1 MISKILIAVDGSSH
15 SLKGVEYGAQIAA
28 ATHAEVILLNVVKET
43 VLPEGLREF
52 AEVEHIHYGMDIDLL
67 KRGAQFMLGK
77 ALDVMR
83 RAGVKKTATEVEEG
97 PIARTIVARA
107 KHHSVDMIVVG
118 SRGMGDIEGAL
129 RGGVS
134 SRVGILAKCP
144 VLVVK

>member
-1 MISKILIAVDGSSH
+1 MISKILIALDGSAH

-28 ATHAEVILLNVVKET
+28 ATQAEVILLNVVKKVEI
-43 VLPEGLREF
+43 PESLREF
-52 AEVEHIHYGMDIDLL
+52 ARAEHIYGMDIDLL
-67 KRGAQFMLGK
+67 KRGAQFMLDS
-77 ALDVMR
+77 AMDVMR
-83 RAGVKKTATEVEEG
+83 KIGVKNAIFEIEEG

-107 KHHSVDMIVVG
+107 KHHEADMIVVG
-118 SRGMGDIEGAL
+118 SRGMGDIEGVL

>member
-1 MISKILIAVDGSSH
+1 MISKILIAVDGSKH
-15 SLKGVEYGAQIAA
+15 SNKGVEFGAQIAA
-28 ATHAEVILLNVVKET
+28 ATKAEVILLNVVKKLE
-43 VLPEGLREF
+43 LPEGLQEF
-52 AEVEHIHYGMDIDLL
+52 AKVEHIYGLDIDLL
-67 KRGAQFMLGK
+67 KRGAQYMLDI
-77 ALDVMR
+77 ALDELH
-83 RAGVKKTATEVEEG
+83 RAGVKNPGLEIEEG

-107 KHHSVDMIVVG
+107 KHHRVDMIVVG